1 MPREA
6 MPTLQELLPKSAKA
20 SKRQSAR
27 ASSGGAE
34 EPVEVGDGE
43 EAKVRR
49 TLYVPM
55 GLDYRISQAHVE
67 ARRLEPGLS
76 WSDWVTQ
83 LCEKGLEVLEAE

>member
-20 SKRQSAR
+20 PKRQGAK
-27 ASSGGAE
+27 ASSDGREGPAE
-34 EPVEVGDGE
+34 VAEGE